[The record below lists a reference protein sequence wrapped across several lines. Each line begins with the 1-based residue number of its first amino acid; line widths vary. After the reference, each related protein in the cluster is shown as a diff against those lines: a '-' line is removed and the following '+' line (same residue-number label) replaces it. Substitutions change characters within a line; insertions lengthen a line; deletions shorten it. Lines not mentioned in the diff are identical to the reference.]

1 MLQRKLKNGI
11 CIRSVVAF
19 ETAVG
24 SLPLINCSGG
34 IRVSPGLMWLFVLT
48 FFCSLKM
55 INC

>member
-24 SLPLINCSGG
+24 IPLINCSGM

-48 FFCSLKM
+48 FFCSLKI